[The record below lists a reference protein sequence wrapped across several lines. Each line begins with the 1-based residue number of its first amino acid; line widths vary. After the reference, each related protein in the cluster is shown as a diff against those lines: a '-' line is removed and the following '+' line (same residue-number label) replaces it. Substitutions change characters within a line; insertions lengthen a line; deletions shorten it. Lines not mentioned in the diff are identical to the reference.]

1 MATFQKFED
10 LIAWQKAREINKLI
24 HTITCRSNF
33 SREFK
38 FKDQINR
45 SSGSVMDNIAE
56 GFGRKG
62 NSEFRNF
69 LTIANGSLMELK
81 SQMYRAND
89 MGLISPEELTELV
102 EMISEVARIIH
113 GLILHLNRTGHNG
126 LKFK

>member
-10 LIAWQKAREINKLI
+10 LIAWQKAREINKLV
-24 HTITCRSNF
+24 HLITCRPGF
-33 SREFK
+33 AREFK
-38 FKDQINR
+38 FKDQVNR

-62 NSEFRNF
+62 NTEFRNF

-89 MGLISPEELTELV
+89 MNLISNEELGEIA
-102 EMISEVARIIH
+102 EKISEVAKIMH
-113 GLILHLNRTGHNG
+113 GLILHLNRTEHNG

>member
-10 LIAWQKAREINKLI
+10 LIAWQKAREINKRIHLI
-24 HTITCRSNF
+24 TSRPEF
-33 SREFK
+33 AREFK

-62 NSEFRNF
+62 NTEFRNF

-81 SQMYRAND
+81 SQMYRAHD
-89 MGLISPEELTELV
+89 MNLINAEELSELV
-102 EMISEVARIIH
+102 DMISEVARIMH
-113 GLILHLNRTGHNG
+113 GLILHLNRTEHNG